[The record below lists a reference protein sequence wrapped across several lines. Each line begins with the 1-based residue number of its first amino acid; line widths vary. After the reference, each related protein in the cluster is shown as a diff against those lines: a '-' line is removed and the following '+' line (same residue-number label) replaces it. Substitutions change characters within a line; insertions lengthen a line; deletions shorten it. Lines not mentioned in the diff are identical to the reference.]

1 MKAKVVFT
9 AGFRDDFTA
18 QTRRLLE
25 DERPDWAQRLL
36 HELELAVKLLEAA
49 PQAGPVDARRGR
61 RELRRLVLPR
71 LPFLIWYFIQSR
83 PKRAVLLRFFHA
95 RQERS

>member
-9 AGFRDDFTA
+9 AGFRDDFAA
-18 QTRRLLE
+18 QTRRLVAE
-25 DERPDWAQRLL
+25 ERPDRARRLL
-36 HELELAVKLLEAA
+36 HELELAVRLLESA

-71 LPFLIWYFIQSR
+71 LPFLIWYFIQPR
-83 PKRAVLLRFFHA
+83 PKRVVMLRFFHA